1 MTRAPVIIRVDANPE
16 QGYEQMTRCLV
27 LAAALQRRRR
37 QAFFLSSFNPGS
49 LGFQIK
55 RAGFEWMEASAPLGS
70 AEDLAEVLQES
81 RRIGASAIFVDSPN
95 ATGEY
100 LATLKDS
107 GVMVVSVDHL
117 AQGDFPSN
125 IVFNPLLGP
134 SIEAY
139 DIPKGTQI
147 LAGERY
153 ALVRSE
159 IRRVRALRSQEP
171 LPPYRA
177 VVALGDYDPNNQAG
191 EIAKQL
197 INTPKVSRVDILARS
212 YYSNIDELRK
222 LAEQSDGKIGVFTEP
237 SEIPPKLSRAHF
249 AITAGNSWSLEFACI
264 GLPQLII
271 VQNEAHWPTA
281 TRLEEEGA
289 AACLGW
295 HETLNPSILREAVV
309 DLLDDN
315 LERQSMS
322 RCGRYLIDGRGND
335 RIVTAF
341 EVMMHPYQQMERI
354 REAA

>member
-1 MTRAPVIIRVDANPE
+1 MTRSPVIIRVDANPE
-16 QGYEQMTRCLV
+16 QGYEQMTRSLV

-37 QAFFLSSFNPGS
+37 QAFFLSSFQPSS

-55 RAGFEWMEASAPLGS
+55 RAGYEWMQATSPLGS
-70 AEDLAEVLQES
+70 KEDLAEVIQEC
-81 RRIGASAIFVDSPN
+81 RRVQASAVLVDSPN

-100 LATLKDS
+100 LAKIKEA
-107 GVMVVSVDHL
+107 GVMVVSIDHF
-117 AQGDFPSN
+117 AQGAFPSN
-125 IVFNPLLGP
+125 LVFNPLLGP
-134 SIEAY
+134 SVEAY
-139 DIPKGTQI
+139 DIGRGTQI

-159 IRRVRALRSQEP
+159 IRRVRPLRAQEP
-171 LPPYRA
+171 LPPYKA
-177 VVALGDYDPNNQAG
+177 VVALGDYDANNQAG

-197 INTPKVSRVDILARS
+197 VNTPKVSRVDILAKP
-212 YYSNIDELRK
+212 YYSNLNELRA
-222 LAEQSDGKIGVFTEP
+222 LAEKSDGKIGVFTEP
-237 SEIPPKLSRAHF
+237 SEIPSKLSRCHF

-295 HETLNPSILREAVV
+295 HETLNPSILRDAVV

-315 LERQSMS
+315 LERQSMA
-322 RCGRYLIDGRGND
+322 RCGRQLIDGRGND

-341 EVMMHPYQQMERI
+341 EVMLHPYVQLERI